1 MRKLWA
7 LLISWA
13 LLAPTLVLA
22 GGGEGLDVPEGLDK
36 KVPLEGLG
44 TVARFIA
51 RTYNDNLVLYALYCT
66 AAMAVIG
73 VTIAF
78 VTDILLAAM
87 GMEVHKIEHKE

>member
-1 MRKLWA
+1 MRKVWTFI
-7 LLISWA
+7 ISWA
-13 LLAPTLVLA
+13 LLVPRLVLA
-22 GGGEGLDVPEGLDK
+22 GGGEGLDIPEGLDK

-66 AAMAVIG
+66 VAMAVIG
-73 VTIAF
+73 VAIAF
-78 VTDILLAAM
+78 VTDFILAAV